1 MSHLSASSTHCALP
15 RKATIAQSNV
25 SQENRN
31 PPEQAMAAPSICLS
45 ESPDANGFLGN
56 SPQLWNFTPVFLL
69 AGACAAALLGLCRVN
84 LIPFHGNSGQA
95 TPDSDRAK
103 LPTLP
108 EVKGPIKMLVSFNTL
123 SCIWA

>member
-45 ESPDANGFLGN
+45 EAPDANGFLGN
-56 SPQLWNFTPVFLL
+56 SPQLWNFTLVLPGMRSST
-69 AGACAAALLGLCRVN
+69 AGPAQGQPHS
-84 LIPFHGNSGQA
+84 IPRELWPGN
-95 TPDSDRAK
+95 P
-103 LPTLP
+103 
-108 EVKGPIKMLVSFNTL
+108 
-123 SCIWA
+123 